1 MKNFVLKL
9 TGLGL
14 VMVALFFSSCGEDPI
29 VVDPLGPEISFV
41 ADPGFLSADSEVML
55 GESFSV
61 KVRLSK
67 GDAQLNTLSINE
79 GSDKLATSRY
89 TINSGA
95 VTSNNPLLIVG
106 ADKDGVTYS
115 IDIAPSATA
124 AIGDFITY
132 SFTVA
137 DESNNTDL
145 VDIVI
150 NITGPLTTPL
160 TSTIPGVLF
169 NQAGPAGTGGLD
181 LDTGTGTG
189 SAAAESE
196 IRDLGLDCT
205 MAAGTLNWLRQ
216 IGTINGAIMVRV
228 DATQLENFTFD
239 GVDNKEI
246 VKDAYDT
253 GIALSAGTST
263 NCASGATTTV
273 QNTADVAVGD
283 VFAVFAN
290 SKYYLFQVD
299 DIIEN
304 TTGNGD
310 SYELT
315 IKF

>member
-14 VMVALFFSSCGEDPI
+14 VMVALFFSSCGDDPI
-29 VVDPLGPEISFV
+29 VVDPLGPEITFV

-79 GSDKLATSRY
+79 GSDKLATSRF

-137 DESNNTDL
+137 DEGNETDL

-196 IRDLGLDCT
+196 LRDLGLDCT
-205 MAAGTLNWLRQ
+205 MAAGTFNWLRQ
-216 IGTINGAIMVRV
+216 IGTINGAVMVRV

-253 GIALSAGTST
+253 GLALTAGTST
-263 NCASGATTTV
+263 NCNGGATTSV
-273 QNTADVAVGD
+273 PNTAQVAIGD

-304 TTGNGD
+304 NTGNDD

>member
-1 MKNFVLKL
+1 
-9 TGLGL
+9 
-14 VMVALFFSSCGEDPI
+14 MVALFFSSCGDDPI
-29 VVDPLGPEISFV
+29 VVDPLGPEITFV
-41 ADPGFLSADSEVML
+41 TDPGFLSADSEVML

-79 GSDKLATSRY
+79 GSDKLATSRF

-132 SFTVA
+132 SFIVA
-137 DESNNTDL
+137 DEGNETDL

-150 NITGPLTTPL
+150 NITGPATTPL
-160 TSTIPGVLF
+160 DATIPGVLF

-196 IRDLGLDCT
+196 LRDLGLDCT
-205 MAAGTLNWLRQ
+205 MAPGTLNWLRK

-253 GIALSAGTST
+253 GIALAAGTST
-263 NCASGATTTV
+263 NCGSGTTTTV

-304 TTGNGD
+304 NTGNDD

>member
-14 VMVALFFSSCGEDPI
+14 VMVALFFSSCGDDPI
-29 VVDPLGPEISFV
+29 VIDPLGPDVTFV
-41 ADPGFLSADSEVML
+41 SDPGFLSADSEVII
-55 GESFSV
+55 GETFSV

-67 GDAQLNTLSINE
+67 GDAQLKTLSINE
-79 GSDKLATSRY
+79 GSDKLATSRF

-95 VTSNNPLLIVG
+95 TTSNNPLLILG

-124 AIGDFITY
+124 MVGDFTTY
-132 SFTVA
+132 TFIVA
-137 DESNNTDL
+137 DDSNETDQ

-150 NITGPLTTPL
+150 NTTAPLTTPL

-181 LDTGTGTG
+181 LDTGDGTG
-189 SAAAESE
+189 SANANAE
-196 IRDLGLDCT
+196 IRDLGLNCN
-205 MAAGTLNWLRQ
+205 MAPGTFNWLKK
-216 IGTINGAIMVRV
+216 IGTINGAVMVRV
-228 DATQLENFTFD
+228 DATQLEGFTFA

-253 GIALSAGTST
+253 GIALTAGTST
-263 NCASGATTTV
+263 NCANGATTTV
-273 QNTADVAVGD
+273 QHTADVAVGD

-290 SKYYLFQVD
+290 NKYYLFRVD
-299 DIIEN
+299 EVNEN
-304 TTGNGD
+304 NTGNGD
-310 SYELT
+310 NYVLT

>member
-29 VVDPLGPEISFV
+29 VIDPLGPDIAFV
-41 ADPGFLSADSEVML
+41 SDPGFLSADSEVML
-55 GESFSV
+55 GETFSV

-67 GDAQLNTLSINE
+67 GDAALKTLSINE
-79 GSDKLATSRY
+79 GSDKLATSRF

-95 VTSNNPLLIVG
+95 VTSQNPLLILG
-106 ADKDGVTYS
+106 ADTDGVTYS
-115 IDIAPSATA
+115 IDITPSATQ
-124 AIGDFITY
+124 AIGDFTTY
-132 SFTVA
+132 TFTVA
-137 DESNNTDL
+137 DDSNETDL

-150 NITGPLTTPL
+150 NTTGPLTTPL
-160 TSTIPGVLF
+160 TSTLEGVLF

-205 MAAGTLNWLRQ
+205 MAAGTFNWLRR
-216 IGTINGAIMVRV
+216 IGTINGAVMVRV
-228 DATQLENFTFD
+228 DATQLENFTFA

-253 GIALSAGTST
+253 GMTLAAGTST

-273 QNTADVAVGD
+273 QNTADVAIGD

-290 SKYYLFQVD
+290 SKYYLIRID

-304 TTGNGD
+304 NTGNND

>member
-14 VMVALFFSSCGEDPI
+14 VMVALFFSSCGDDPI

-55 GESFSV
+55 GETFSV

-79 GSDKLATSRY
+79 GSDKLATSRF
-89 TINSGA
+89 TVNSGA

-124 AIGDFITY
+124 VIGDFITY

-137 DESNNTDL
+137 DDSNETDL

-150 NITGPLTTPL
+150 NIVGPDTTPL

-181 LDTGTGTG
+181 LDTGNGTG

-216 IGTINGAIMVRV
+216 IGTINGAVMVRV
-228 DATQLENFTFD
+228 DASQVENFTFD

-246 VKDAYDT
+246 IQAAYDT

-263 NCASGATTTV
+263 NCANGATTTV

-304 TTGNGD
+304 TTGNSD

>member
-29 VVDPLGPEISFV
+29 VVDPLGPEITFV
-41 ADPGFLSADSEVML
+41 ADPGFLNTDSEVML

-79 GSDKLATSRY
+79 GSDKLATSRF

-124 AIGDFITY
+124 AVGDFITY
-132 SFTVA
+132 SFIVS

-150 NITGPLTTPL
+150 NITGPATTPL
-160 TSTIPGVLF
+160 DSTIPGVLF

-196 IRDLGLDCT
+196 LRDLGLDCT

-228 DATQLENFTFD
+228 DATQLENFTFA

-246 VKDAYDT
+246 IKDAYDT
-253 GIALSAGTST
+253 GIALAAGTST
-263 NCASGATTTV
+263 NCANGNTTTV
-273 QNTADVAVGD
+273 QNTADVAEGD

-290 SKYYLFQVD
+290 SKYYLFRVD
-299 DIIEN
+299 AVNEN

-310 SYELT
+310 NYELT

>member
-1 MKNFVLKL
+1 
-9 TGLGL
+9 
-14 VMVALFFSSCGEDPI
+14 MVALFFSSCGE
-29 VVDPLGPEISFV
+29 DPLGPEISFV
-41 ADPGFLSADSEVML
+41 ADPGFLNADSEVML

-79 GSDKLATSRY
+79 GSDKLATSRF

-106 ADKDGVTYS
+106 ADKDGVTYA

-124 AIGDFITY
+124 VIGDFITY
-132 SFTVA
+132 SFIVA
-137 DESNNTDL
+137 DESNETDL

-150 NITGPLTTPL
+150 NIVGPDTTPL

-169 NQAGPAGTGGLD
+169 NQAGPVGTGGLD

-216 IGTINGAIMVRV
+216 IGTINGAIMVLV
-228 DATQLENFTFD
+228 DATQLENFTFA

-253 GIALSAGTST
+253 GIALANGTST
-263 NCASGATTTV
+263 NCSNGATTTV
-273 QNTADVAVGD
+273 PNTADVAVDD

-290 SKYYLFQVD
+290 NKYYLFQVD